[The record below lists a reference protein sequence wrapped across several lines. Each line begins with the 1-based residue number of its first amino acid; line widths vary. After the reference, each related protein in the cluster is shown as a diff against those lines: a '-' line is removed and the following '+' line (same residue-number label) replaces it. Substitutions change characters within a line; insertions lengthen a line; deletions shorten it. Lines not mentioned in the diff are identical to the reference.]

1 MDAGGVYHL
10 LAQAR
15 PVEDP
20 ICPRLSE
27 ECGAEAPWDVLATG
41 TQRMA
46 SESITWHHLCRHYLR
61 LRQLNAR
68 SNEGTFI
75 MAILLACP
83 RRAPPGWARRM
94 TQLKRSRLL
103 EVDQQSMWS
112 WKAACLL
119 WRNAENARRVS
130 CPESLTEVHRR
141 QEVLTSVE
149 AAGIQGCTTSRHLSD
164 R

>member
-1 MDAGGVYHL
+1 MMDAGGVYHL

-41 TQRMA
+41 TPRMA
-46 SESITWHHLCRHYLR
+46 SESITWMGPENDTAEAVPIVGSRPAKYVEL
-61 LRQLNAR
+61 
-68 SNEGTFI
+68 EGGLPAL
-75 MAILLACP
+75 AIT
-83 RRAPPGWARRM
+83 G
-94 TQLKRSRLL
+94 
-103 EVDQQSMWS
+103 
-112 WKAACLL
+112 
-119 WRNAENARRVS
+119 NAENARRVS